1 MCVNSYTLLHV
12 FSSWLK
18 YWWFFQAKIVEAL
31 LGCEVTQISC
41 GASHVIAVTNE
52 HEVFSWGRGDNGRL
66 GLGTQDSHASPMP
79 VPIPE
84 HFQPSKVCCGVDC
97 SMILTHDNKLLCCG
111 SNR

>member
-1 MCVNSYTLLHV
+1 
-12 FSSWLK
+12 
-18 YWWFFQAKIVEAL
+18 VEAL

-66 GLGTQDSHASPMP
+66 GLGTQDSHASPLP

-97 SMILTHDNKLLCCG
+97 SVILTHDNKLLCCG